1 MNRRVLRRKF
11 SQQFKADV
19 VTQMLRGASVDK
31 LSEEHGIK
39 TEVLYRW
46 RNEAERV
53 LKTELAG
60 DASQQRKYQELKR
73 ELRELRKQ
81 QEVFKLGSGW
91 ED

>member
-1 MNRRVLRRKF
+1 MSGRGRRF
-11 SQQFKADV
+11 SRQFKADILK
-19 VTQMLRGASVDK
+19 QMLRGASVAK
-31 LSEEHGIK
+31 LSEEQGIK

-60 DASQQRKYQELKR
+60 DASKQRKYQKLKR
-73 ELRELRKQ
+73 ELRDLQKQ